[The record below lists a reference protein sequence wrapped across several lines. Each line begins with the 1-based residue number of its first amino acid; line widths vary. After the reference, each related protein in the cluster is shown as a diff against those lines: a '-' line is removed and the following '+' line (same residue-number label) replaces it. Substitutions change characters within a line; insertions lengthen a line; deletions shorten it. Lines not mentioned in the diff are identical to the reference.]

1 MSSGRPRILIGTN
14 PDGSIV
20 LQYKP
25 LETGNHDL
33 SANYNE
39 INVEGRSA
47 CLLTLTL
54 NFNFTARR
62 RVKSFHPFV
71 IINFSNSHD
80 WSIVQ

>member
-33 SANYNE
+33 NANFNE
-39 INVEGRSA
+39 TNVEGTYWIF
-47 CLLTLTL
+47 L
-54 NFNFTARR
+54 
-62 RVKSFHPFV
+62 
-71 IINFSNSHD
+71 
-80 WSIVQ
+80 